1 MITRNGSCGNSMEHS
16 GIVQGRLSTQERIM
30 KWYPEKQLKCSL
42 CGMNPDSLNH
52 LFFEC
57 NYSTKVWKA
66 LMEKSNH
73 YVMPNRW
80 DDLLIAM
87 TSMRHNKSIK
97 SIMRRIVFA
106 AYVYFIWNERNKR
119 LFTNDKKNNN
129 ELIAEVVNHIR
140 LNLTSLAMKRT

>member
-1 MITRNGSCGNSMEHS
+1 MA
-16 GIVQGRLSTQERIM
+16 VQGRLSTQERIM

-57 NYSTKVWKA
+57 NYSTKVWKE

-97 SIMRRIVFA
+97 SILRRIVFA
-106 AYVYFIWNERNKR
+106 AYAKACKSHCEEI
-119 LFTNDKKNNN
+119 LTNSG
-129 ELIAEVVNHIR
+129 
-140 LNLTSLAMKRT
+140 NLQEMESGP